1 MNVKMNVMDLQADIK
16 WIKKELNQVSDPNL
30 IEAFKNLLKYRKT
43 KVENYPPM
51 TIEQY
56 NKDLEEAE
64 ARIEKG
70 EFYTHEEVEK
80 IARQW

>member
-30 IEAFKNLLKYRKT
+30 IEAFKSLLKYRKNR
-43 KVENYPPM
+43 VENYPST

-56 NKDLEEAE
+56 NKELDEAE